1 MSFPKELKNKKQ
13 WVCWRF
19 KPDPNGGKPKKVP
32 INPVT
37 GKGAMS
43 NNPDTWTDY
52 ETALTAAENFGYT
65 GIGYMFSKDDD
76 IVGVDI
82 DHCYNAETNEF
93 NDIAKAII
101 EKQPTYVEF
110 SPSGDGVHL
119 YFKGVKPKGSSKN
132 TENGVEMYDSVR
144 YFTVTEK
151 QLPGSHDTISEGTD
165 TLQWIYETYIKKQ
178 RKPRAKKK
186 KSANKVVELTD
197 EELLEKAKA
206 SDDGEAFIA
215 LLEGSWQENY
225 QSQSEADM
233 AFCRKL
239 AFWSGKNREQME
251 RIFRSSGLY
260 RKKWDEK
267 HHADGSTYGEETLNK
282 AIESTENVYSPKEDN
297 PIYEYMGRYWRAKGD
312 TTYPIT
318 NFVFKPV
325 EMIVSDDETQ
335 LTADLVTVRG
345 EVYRLTFMTADFA
358 NQQKFKNLLIA
369 IQQIS
374 KTHHTS

>member
-1 MSFPKELKNKKQ
+1 MSFPKELKDKKQ

-19 KPDPNGGKPKKVP
+19 EPDLNGGKPKKVP
-32 INPVT
+32 INPLT

-52 ETALTAAENFGYT
+52 ETAVKAANSFDYT

-101 EKQPTYVEF
+101 DKQPTYVEF

-144 YFTVTEK
+144 YFTVTER
-151 QLPGSHDTISEGTD
+151 QLPGSLDTISEGTD

-186 KSANKVVELTD
+186 KSANPC
-197 EELLEKAKA
+197 
-206 SDDGEAFIA
+206 
-215 LLEGSWQENY
+215 WP
-225 QSQSEADM
+225 
-233 AFCRKL
+233 C
-239 AFWSGKNREQME
+239 
-251 RIFRSSGLY
+251 
-260 RKKWDEK
+260 
-267 HHADGSTYGEETLNK
+267 
-282 AIESTENVYSPKEDN
+282 P
-297 PIYEYMGRYWRAKGD
+297 P
-312 TTYPIT
+312 
-318 NFVFKPV
+318 
-325 EMIVSDDETQ
+325 
-335 LTADLVTVRG
+335 
-345 EVYRLTFMTADFA
+345 
-358 NQQKFKNLLIA
+358 
-369 IQQIS
+369 
-374 KTHHTS
+374 